1 MNNKMITWKEYD
13 LQNKIFNLKQLES
26 WYYAMNKDMNYIKV
40 HNEIG
45 KLEIK
50 LWNLRLKLDRV

>member
-1 MNNKMITWKEYD
+1 MITWKEYD

-26 WYYAMNKDMNYIKV
+26 WYYATNKDMNYIKV

>member
-1 MNNKMITWKEYD
+1 MITWKEYD